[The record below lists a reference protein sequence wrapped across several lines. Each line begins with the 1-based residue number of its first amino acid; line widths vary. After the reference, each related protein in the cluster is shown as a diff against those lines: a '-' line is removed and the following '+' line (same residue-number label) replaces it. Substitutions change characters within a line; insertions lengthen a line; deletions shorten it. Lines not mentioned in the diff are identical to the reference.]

1 MPLDPAGGV
10 TVELDRV
17 LGDVRTLG
25 RSWWLF
31 LLRGLLAIA
40 FGVLTFSRPLAALTA
55 LVIVYG
61 AWAFFDGITALV
73 LAVQR
78 WRTWHLFAVGIL
90 GVAVGLIT
98 FFNPSITA
106 LGLYIVV
113 AGWSI
118 ARGII
123 EIVLAIRLRKQIQ
136 GEVWMVL
143 GGIASIVFGALLIA
157 MPAAGLLALAWLVAI
172 YAVTFGVIMLFLS
185 ARLHSFKEKVEPRPM
200 VPPIGVPPIRT

>member
-1 MPLDPAGGV
+1 M
-10 TVELDRV
+10 ELDRI
-17 LGDVRTLG
+17 LGDVGTLA

-40 FGVLTFSRPLAALTA
+40 FGILAFSRPLAALAA

-61 AWAFFDGITALV
+61 AWAFVDGITALV
-73 LAVQR
+73 LAVKR

-113 AGWSI
+113 AAWSI

-123 EIVLAIRLRKQIQ
+123 EIVLAVRLRKQIE
-136 GEVWMVL
+136 GEVWMIL
-143 GGIASIVFGALLIA
+143 GGIASIVFGVLLVA
-157 MPAAGLLALAWLVAI
+157 MPAAGLLALAWLVGI
-172 YAVTFGVIMLFLS
+172 YAVTYGVIMLFLS
-185 ARLHSFKEKVEPRPM
+185 ARLHSLRRPEVREPRPM
-200 VPPIGVPPIRT
+200 VPPIGVPPMHT